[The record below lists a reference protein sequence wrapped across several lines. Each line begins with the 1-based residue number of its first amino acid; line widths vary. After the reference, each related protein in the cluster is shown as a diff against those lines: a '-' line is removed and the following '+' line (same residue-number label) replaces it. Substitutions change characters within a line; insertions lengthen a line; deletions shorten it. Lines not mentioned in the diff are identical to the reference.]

1 MRPQRLEGQGVLPK
15 GKQREL
21 LYVTVRSRAVPAR
34 DHYICFPPLTKSK
47 KHKGSGLAQASFR
60 QHFFFLT
67 EHNVANPMKWS
78 KSLSHALLFATPW
91 TAASQAPPSMG
102 FSRQEYWSGLPF
114 PSRSHPHRESEK
126 SPKGTVYSGL
136 LHLCFSRLAREVK
149 KRPLKNLLQWIVLG
163 VFTQLY

>member
-67 EHNVANPMKWS
+67 EHNVANPMK
-78 KSLSHALLFATPW
+78 
-91 TAASQAPPSMG
+91 
-102 FSRQEYWSGLPF
+102 
-114 PSRSHPHRESEK
+114 
-126 SPKGTVYSGL
+126 
-136 LHLCFSRLAREVK
+136 
-149 KRPLKNLLQWIVLG
+149 
-163 VFTQLY
+163 